1 MEWIND
7 QWVIG
12 IGTSVIS
19 GFLVFFFTK
28 RFFTDKQKREYDQK
42 VKTTNNEILYAIRPL
57 IVEKTKPNNQIL
69 DSIFLSTARKYG
81 VELSDIYNTSTLC
94 DDLTNEIMSNSFLS
108 SEQKI
113 ELTDLINSIKSD
125 KPSDKEKEPEKVIVL
140 QKSDKTSLNSTYMA
154 ATLSIVSAMMALVI
168 SLLSG
173 LKGSSIF
180 NDILIKNSELKSPEF
195 LIIVLFATFIPLMA
209 LFMTTF
215 LKFFKEKEKMI
226 KKVKKVR
233 VAESIEKKDKPSHN
247 KANSAD
253 AKIRA
258 AD

>member
-1 MEWIND
+1 MGWINN

-19 GFLVFFFTK
+19 GFLVFLFTK

-42 VKTTNNEILYAIRPL
+42 VKTTNNEILYAIRPF

-113 ELTDLINSIKSD
+113 ELTDLINNIKCD
-125 KPSDKEKEPEKVIVL
+125 KISNTDKKGKEVVIVK
-140 QKSDKTSLNSTYMA
+140 KSEKTSMNSTYMA
-154 ATLSIVSAMMALVI
+154 VTLSMVSAMMALLI

-173 LKGSSIF
+173 LKESTIF
-180 NDILIKNSELKSPEF
+180 KDTLFKNSDLKSPEF
-195 LIIVLFATFIPLMA
+195 LIIVLFATLIPLMA
-209 LFMTTF
+209 LIMTTF
-215 LKFFKEKEKMI
+215 LKFLKDKEKDSERKKPEKL
-226 KKVKKVR
+226 R
-233 VAESIEKKDKPSHN
+233 VERNSEKGSEN
-247 KANSAD
+247 
-253 AKIRA
+253 IT
-258 AD
+258 